1 MADSFIEIIDT
12 FLITLE
18 KERNFSLHTIKAYKN
33 DLIRF
38 KLFLIQDKSRI
49 AFKEIN
55 RNDIRKFLENQYEE
69 KIIDPL
75 TNKTKTI
82 ERSSKTVARRLA
94 SIKSFFK
101 YLVKVEL
108 IEDNISIYINSPK
121 VPKKLPR
128 FIDKSLI
135 DELMDS
141 PPLDTLVGLRD
152 RAVLE
157 LFYST
162 GIRLSELVNINI
174 GDFHIDKKLVRVVG
188 KGNKERMIPYGK
200 SAVIAIEN
208 YLNMR
213 NLSFKPV
220 FAASPLFVNNSEKS
234 ISKRTI
240 QRRVNN
246 YIKLVADGKRVGPH
260 LLRHTFA
267 THLLD
272 NGADIRAVKD
282 LLGHSSLS
290 STQIYTHVSIEK
302 LKKDYTQAHPHG

>member
-1 MADSFIEIIDT
+1 MADSFIDIIDS

-33 DLIRF
+33 DLTRF
-38 KLFLIQDKSRI
+38 NLFLNQGKSRNK
-49 AFKEIN
+49 FKEIN
-55 RNDIRKFLENQYEE
+55 RNDIRRFLADEYENEY
-69 KIIDPL
+69 
-75 TNKTKTI
+75 T
-82 ERSSKTVARRLA
+82 SKTVARRLA
-94 SIKSFFK
+94 TIKSFFK

-108 IEDNISIYINSPK
+108 IEDNVSIHIHSPK
-121 VPKKLPR
+121 VPKKLPN
-128 FIDKSLI
+128 FVDKNLI
-135 DELMDS
+135 DVLMTS
-141 PPLDTLVGLRD
+141 PPVDTLIGVRD

-162 GIRLSELVNINI
+162 GVRLSELVNMNI
-174 GDFHIDKKLVRVVG
+174 GDFHIDKKLVRVIG
-188 KGNKERMIPYGK
+188 KGSKERMVPYGK
-200 SAVIAIEN
+200 TAESAIEN
-208 YLNMR
+208 YLKMR

-220 FAASPLFVNNSEKS
+220 FARSPLFVNSSEKR

-240 QRRVNN
+240 QRRMNN
-246 YIKLVADGKRVGPH
+246 YIKLVADGKSVGPH

-267 THLLD
+267 THLLN

-290 STQIYTHVSIEK
+290 STQIYTHVSIDK

>member
-1 MADSFIEIIDT
+1 MADSFIDIIDS

-33 DLIRF
+33 DLTRF
-38 KLFLIQDKSRI
+38 NLFLNKGKSRNK
-49 AFKEIN
+49 FKEIN
-55 RNDIRKFLENQYEE
+55 RNDIRRFLADEYENEY
-69 KIIDPL
+69 
-75 TNKTKTI
+75 T
-82 ERSSKTVARRLA
+82 SKTVARRLA
-94 SIKSFFK
+94 TIKSFFK

-108 IEDNISIYINSPK
+108 IEDNVSIHIHSPK
-121 VPKKLPR
+121 VPKKLPN
-128 FIDKSLI
+128 FVDKNLI
-135 DELMDS
+135 DVLMSS
-141 PPLDTLVGLRD
+141 PPLDTLIGVRD

-162 GIRLSELVNINI
+162 GVRLSELVNINI
-174 GDFHIDKKLVRVVG
+174 GDFHLDKKLVRVIG
-188 KGNKERMIPYGK
+188 KGNKERIIPYGK
-200 SAVIAIEN
+200 TAESAIEN
-208 YLNMR
+208 YLKMR

-220 FAASPLFVNNSEKS
+220 FARSPLFVNSSEKR

-240 QRRVNN
+240 QRRMNN
-246 YIKLVADGKRVGPH
+246 YIKLVADGKSVGPH
-260 LLRHTFA
+260 ILRHTFA

-302 LKKDYTQAHPHG
+302 LKKDYNQAHPHG

>member
-1 MADSFIEIIDT
+1 MKNMADSFIDIINS

-49 AFKEIN
+49 VFKEIN
-55 RNDIRKFLENQYEE
+55 RNDIRKFLADEYDNGY
-69 KIIDPL
+69 I
-75 TNKTKTI
+75 
-82 ERSSKTVARRLA
+82 SKTVARRLA
-94 SIKSFFK
+94 TLKSFFK

-108 IEDNISIYINSPK
+108 IEDNISIHVHSPK
-121 VPKKLPR
+121 VPKKLPN
-128 FIDKSLI
+128 FVDKNLI
-135 DELMDS
+135 DMLMES
-141 PPLDTLVGLRD
+141 PPLDTCIGVRD

-174 GDFHIDKKLVRVVG
+174 GDFYINKKLVRVIG
-188 KGNKERMIPYGK
+188 KGNKERMIPYGN
-200 SAVIAIEN
+200 SAIKAIEN

-213 NLSFKPV
+213 NLSFKPI
-220 FAASPLFVNNSEKS
+220 FANLPLFANKSEKR

-240 QRRVNN
+240 QRRMNN

>member
-1 MADSFIEIIDT
+1 MADSFIDIIDS

-33 DLIRF
+33 DLTRF
-38 KLFLIQDKSRI
+38 NLFLNQGKSRNK
-49 AFKEIN
+49 FKEIN
-55 RNDIRKFLENQYEE
+55 RNDIRRFLADEYENEY
-69 KIIDPL
+69 
-75 TNKTKTI
+75 T
-82 ERSSKTVARRLA
+82 SKTVARRLA
-94 SIKSFFK
+94 TIKSFFK

-108 IEDNISIYINSPK
+108 IEDNVSIHIHSPK
-121 VPKKLPR
+121 VPKKLPN
-128 FIDKSLI
+128 FIDKNLI
-135 DELMDS
+135 DVLMSS
-141 PPLDTLVGLRD
+141 PPLGTLIGVRD

-157 LFYST
+157 LFYNT
-162 GIRLSELVNINI
+162 GVRLSELVNINI
-174 GDFHIDKKLVRVVG
+174 GDFHIDKKLVRVIG
-188 KGNKERMIPYGK
+188 KGNKERIIPYGK
-200 SAVIAIEN
+200 TAESAIEN
-208 YLNMR
+208 YLKMR

-220 FAASPLFVNNSEKS
+220 FARSPLFVNSSEKR

-240 QRRVNN
+240 QRRMNN
-246 YIKLVADGKRVGPH
+246 YIKLVADGKSVGPH

-290 STQIYTHVSIEK
+290 STQIYTHVSIDK

>member
-1 MADSFIEIIDT
+1 MADSFIDIIDS

-33 DLIRF
+33 DLTRF
-38 KLFLIQDKSRI
+38 NLFLNQGKSRNK
-49 AFKEIN
+49 FKEIN
-55 RNDIRKFLENQYEE
+55 RNDIRRFLADEYENEY
-69 KIIDPL
+69 
-75 TNKTKTI
+75 T
-82 ERSSKTVARRLA
+82 SKTVARRLA
-94 SIKSFFK
+94 TIKSFFK

-108 IEDNISIYINSPK
+108 IEDNVSIHIHSPK
-121 VPKKLPR
+121 VPKKLPN
-128 FIDKSLI
+128 FVDKNLI
-135 DELMDS
+135 DVLMSS
-141 PPLDTLVGLRD
+141 PPLGTLIGVRD

-162 GIRLSELVNINI
+162 GVRLSELVNINI
-174 GDFHIDKKLVRVVG
+174 GDFHIDKKLVRVIG
-188 KGNKERMIPYGK
+188 KGSKERMIPYGK
-200 SAVIAIEN
+200 TAESAIEN
-208 YLNMR
+208 YLKMR

-220 FAASPLFVNNSEKS
+220 FARSPLFVNSSEKR

-240 QRRVNN
+240 QRRMNN
-246 YIKLVADGKRVGPH
+246 YIKLVADGKSVGPH

-290 STQIYTHVSIEK
+290 STQIYTHVSIDK

>member
-1 MADSFIEIIDT
+1 MADSFIDIIDS

-33 DLIRF
+33 DLTRF
-38 KLFLIQDKSRI
+38 NLFLNQGKSRNK
-49 AFKEIN
+49 FKEIN
-55 RNDIRKFLENQYEE
+55 RNDIRRFLADEYENEY
-69 KIIDPL
+69 
-75 TNKTKTI
+75 T
-82 ERSSKTVARRLA
+82 SKTVARRLA
-94 SIKSFFK
+94 TIKSFFK

-108 IEDNISIYINSPK
+108 IEDNVSIHIHSPK
-121 VPKKLPR
+121 VPKKLPN
-128 FIDKSLI
+128 FVDKNLI
-135 DELMDS
+135 DVLMTS
-141 PPLDTLVGLRD
+141 PPVDTLIGVRD

-162 GIRLSELVNINI
+162 GVRLSELVNMNI
-174 GDFHIDKKLVRVVG
+174 GDFHIDKKLVRVIG
-188 KGNKERMIPYGK
+188 KGNKERIIPYGK
-200 SAVIAIEN
+200 TAESAIEN
-208 YLNMR
+208 YLKMR

-220 FAASPLFVNNSEKS
+220 FARSPLFVNSSEKR

-240 QRRVNN
+240 QRRMNN
-246 YIKLVADGKRVGPH
+246 YIKLVADGKSVGPH

-267 THLLD
+267 THLLN

-290 STQIYTHVSIEK
+290 STQIYTHVSIDK

>member
-1 MADSFIEIIDT
+1 MADSFIDIIDS

-33 DLIRF
+33 DLTRF
-38 KLFLIQDKSRI
+38 NLFLNQGKSRNK
-49 AFKEIN
+49 FKEIN
-55 RNDIRKFLENQYEE
+55 RNDIRRFLADEYENKY
-69 KIIDPL
+69 
-75 TNKTKTI
+75 T
-82 ERSSKTVARRLA
+82 SKTVARRLA
-94 SIKSFFK
+94 TIKSFFK

-108 IEDNISIYINSPK
+108 IEDNVSIHIHSPK
-121 VPKKLPR
+121 VPKKLPN
-128 FIDKSLI
+128 FVDKNLI
-135 DELMDS
+135 DVLMSS
-141 PPLDTLVGLRD
+141 PPLDTLIGVRD

-162 GIRLSELVNINI
+162 GVRLSELVNINI
-174 GDFHIDKKLVRVVG
+174 GDFHIDKKLVRVIG
-188 KGNKERMIPYGK
+188 KGNKERIIPYGK
-200 SAVIAIEN
+200 TAESAIEN
-208 YLNMR
+208 YLKMR

-220 FAASPLFVNNSEKS
+220 FARSPLFVNSSEKR

-240 QRRVNN
+240 QRRMNN
-246 YIKLVADGKRVGPH
+246 YIKLVADGKSVGPH

-290 STQIYTHVSIEK
+290 STQIYTHVSIDK

>member
-1 MADSFIEIIDT
+1 MKNMADSFIDIIDS

-33 DLIRF
+33 DLTRF
-38 KLFLIQDKSRI
+38 NQLLNQGTNRI
-49 AFKEIN
+49 KFKEIN
-55 RNDIRKFLENQYEE
+55 RNDIRRFLADEYENEY
-69 KIIDPL
+69 
-75 TNKTKTI
+75 T
-82 ERSSKTVARRLA
+82 SKTVARRLA
-94 SIKSFFK
+94 TIKSFFK

-108 IEDNISIYINSPK
+108 IEDNVSIHIHSPK
-121 VPKKLPR
+121 VPKKLPN
-128 FIDKSLI
+128 FVDKNLI
-135 DELMDS
+135 DVLMTS
-141 PPLDTLVGLRD
+141 PPVDTLIGVRD

-162 GIRLSELVNINI
+162 GVRLSELVNMNI
-174 GDFHIDKKLVRVVG
+174 GDFHIDKKLVRVIG
-188 KGNKERMIPYGK
+188 KGSKERMIPYGK
-200 SAVIAIEN
+200 TAESAIEN
-208 YLNMR
+208 YLKMR

-220 FAASPLFVNNSEKS
+220 FARSPLFVNSSEKR

-240 QRRVNN
+240 QRRMNN
-246 YIKLVADGKRVGPH
+246 YIKLVADGKSVGPH

-267 THLLD
+267 THLLN

-290 STQIYTHVSIEK
+290 STQIYTHVSIDK

>member
-1 MADSFIEIIDT
+1 MADSFIDIIDT

-33 DLIRF
+33 DLTRF
-38 KLFLIQDKSRI
+38 NLFLNQGKSRNK
-49 AFKEIN
+49 FKEIN
-55 RNDIRKFLENQYEE
+55 RNDIRRFLADEYENEY
-69 KIIDPL
+69 
-75 TNKTKTI
+75 T
-82 ERSSKTVARRLA
+82 SKTVARRLA
-94 SIKSFFK
+94 TIKSFFK

-108 IEDNISIYINSPK
+108 IEDNVSIHIHSPK
-121 VPKKLPR
+121 VPKNLPN
-128 FIDKSLI
+128 FIDKN
-135 DELMDS
+135 LMDVLMTS
-141 PPLDTLVGLRD
+141 PPLDTLIGVRD

-162 GIRLSELVNINI
+162 GVRLSELVNINI
-174 GDFHIDKKLVRVVG
+174 GDFHIDKKLVRVIG
-188 KGNKERMIPYGK
+188 KGNKERIIPYGK
-200 SAVIAIEN
+200 TAESAIEN
-208 YLNMR
+208 YLKMR

-220 FAASPLFVNNSEKS
+220 FARSPLFVNSSEKR

-240 QRRVNN
+240 QRRMNN
-246 YIKLVADGKRVGPH
+246 YIKLVADGKSVGPH

-290 STQIYTHVSIEK
+290 STQIYTHVSIDK

>member
-1 MADSFIEIIDT
+1 MADSFLDIIDS

-33 DLIRF
+33 DLTRF
-38 KLFLIQDKSRI
+38 NQFLNQGTNRI
-49 AFKEIN
+49 KFKEIN
-55 RNDIRKFLENQYEE
+55 RNDIRRFLADEYENEY
-69 KIIDPL
+69 
-75 TNKTKTI
+75 T
-82 ERSSKTVARRLA
+82 SKTVARRLA
-94 SIKSFFK
+94 TIKSFFK

-108 IEDNISIYINSPK
+108 IEDNVSIHIHSPK
-121 VPKKLPR
+121 VPKKLPN
-128 FIDKSLI
+128 FVDKNLI
-135 DELMDS
+135 DVLMSS
-141 PPLDTLVGLRD
+141 PPLGTLIGVRD

-162 GIRLSELVNINI
+162 GVRLSELVNMNI
-174 GDFHIDKKLVRVVG
+174 GDFHIDKKLVRVIG
-188 KGNKERMIPYGK
+188 KGSKERMIPYGK
-200 SAVIAIEN
+200 TAESAIEN
-208 YLNMR
+208 YLKMR

-220 FAASPLFVNNSEKS
+220 FARSPLFVNSSEKR

-240 QRRVNN
+240 QRRMNN
-246 YIKLVADGKRVGPH
+246 YIKLVADGKSVGPH

-290 STQIYTHVSIEK
+290 STQIYTHVSIDK

>member
-1 MADSFIEIIDT
+1 MADSFIDIIDS

-33 DLIRF
+33 DLTRF
-38 KLFLIQDKSRI
+38 NQFLNQGTNRI
-49 AFKEIN
+49 KFKEIN
-55 RNDIRKFLENQYEE
+55 RNDIRRFLADEYENEY
-69 KIIDPL
+69 
-75 TNKTKTI
+75 T
-82 ERSSKTVARRLA
+82 SKTVARRLA
-94 SIKSFFK
+94 TIKSFFK

-108 IEDNISIYINSPK
+108 IEDNVSIHIHSPK
-121 VPKKLPR
+121 VPKKLPN
-128 FIDKSLI
+128 FVDKNLI
-135 DELMDS
+135 DVLMTS
-141 PPLDTLVGLRD
+141 PPVDTLIGVRD

-162 GIRLSELVNINI
+162 GVRLSELVNMNI
-174 GDFHIDKKLVRVVG
+174 GDFHIDKKLVRVIG
-188 KGNKERMIPYGK
+188 KGSKERLIPYGK
-200 SAVIAIEN
+200 TAESAIEN
-208 YLNMR
+208 YLKMR

-220 FAASPLFVNNSEKS
+220 FARSPLFVNSSEKR

-240 QRRVNN
+240 QRRMNN
-246 YIKLVADGKRVGPH
+246 YIKLVADGKSVGPH

-267 THLLD
+267 THLLN

-290 STQIYTHVSIEK
+290 STQIYTHVSIDK